1 MEQIINFTEEELT
14 ELKEELT
21 TELSK
26 MKGNTRRKKLKLVG
40 KTLLKLIFITGGVT
54 VAIVFPSTIV
64 LAALGGV
71 VAVLDGG
78 KGTIKTLGKVRNGQK
93 KRKTGKDE
101 LKGVESELARKKT
114 VREYFQNQQ
123 PAAPQLYPGI

>member
-14 ELKEELT
+14 GLKEELT

-26 MKGNTRRKKLKLVG
+26 MKGDTKKKKLKLVG
-40 KTLLKLIFITGGVT
+40 KTLLKLIFFAGGVT

-78 KGTIKTLGKVRNGQK
+78 KGTIKTIKKVKEGQK

-101 LKGVESELARKKT
+101 LKGVES
-114 VREYFQNQQ
+114 
-123 PAAPQLYPGI
+123 

>member
-1 MEQIINFTEEELT
+1 MEQIINFTEDELT

-40 KTLLKLIFITGGVT
+40 KMLLKLILIAGGVT

-64 LAALGGV
+64 IAVLGGV

-78 KGTIKTLGKVRNGQK
+78 KGTIKTLKKVREGK
-93 KRKTGKDE
+93 KKTKTGKDE
-101 LKGVESELARKKT
+101 LKGVESELTKKKT

-123 PAAPQLYPGI
+123 PSAPPIYPGL

>member
-26 MKGNTRRKKLKLVG
+26 MKGNTRRKKLKLIG
-40 KTLLKLIFITGGVT
+40 KTLLKLILIAGGVT

-64 LAALGGV
+64 LAALGVV

-78 KGTIKTLGKVRNGQK
+78 KGTIKSLKKVKEGKK
-93 KRKTGKDE
+93 KTKTGKEE
-101 LKGVESELARKKT
+101 LKGVESELTRKKT

-123 PAAPQLYPGI
+123 PTAPPIYPGL

>member
-40 KTLLKLIFITGGVT
+40 KTLLKLILIAGGVT
-54 VAIVFPSTIV
+54 VAIAFPSTIV

-71 VAVLDGG
+71 VAVLDGS
-78 KGTIKTLGKVRNGQK
+78 KGTIKTVKKVREGQK
-93 KRKTGKDE
+93 KRKTGKDD
-101 LKGVESELARKKT
+101 LKGVESELAKKKT

-123 PAAPQLYPGI
+123 PTAPPIYLGI

>member
-1 MEQIINFTEEELT
+1 
-14 ELKEELT
+14 
-21 TELSK
+21 

-40 KTLLKLIFITGGVT
+40 KSLLKLILIAGGVT

-64 LAALGGV
+64 IAVLDGV

-78 KGTIKTLGKVRNGQK
+78 KGTIKTLKKVRDGKK
-93 KRKTGKDE
+93 KRKSGKDE
-101 LKGVESELARKKT
+101 LKGVELELAKKKT

-123 PAAPQLYPGI
+123 PSAPPIYPGL

>member
-40 KTLLKLIFITGGVT
+40 KTLLKLILIAGGVT

-64 LAALGGV
+64 LAVLGGV

-78 KGTIKTLGKVRNGQK
+78 KGTIKTLKKVRDGKK
-93 KRKTGKDE
+93 KRKSGKDE
-101 LKGVESELARKKT
+101 LKGVELELTKKKT

-123 PAAPQLYPGI
+123 PTAPPFYPGL

>member
-1 MEQIINFTEEELT
+1 M
-14 ELKEELT
+14 
-21 TELSK
+21 
-26 MKGNTRRKKLKLVG
+26 
-40 KTLLKLIFITGGVT
+40 KLIFIAGGVT

-78 KGTIKTLGKVRNGQK
+78 KVTIKTVKKVKDGQK

-101 LKGVESELARKKT
+101 LKGVESELAKKKT

-123 PAAPQLYPGI
+123 PTAPPIYPGI